1 MGAAVLISKFAN
13 FLVADVQLKPSK
25 LKNALDVSGAVDVAA
40 TASVLESLRK
50 ASGGLWVGGRVTVT
64 STEVRL
70 SANAMNRAL
79 TSGTMDIALPLPQIQ
94 EVTVEGGFI
103 TKIIRLDTTAGSVK
117 FRCYGARGVAD
128 LIKSSML
135 KAKPI

>member
-25 LKNALDVSGAVDVAA
+25 LKNALDVSGAVDDAA

-135 KAKPI
+135 EAKPI

>member
-1 MGAAVLISKFAN
+1 
-13 FLVADVQLKPSK
+13 
-25 LKNALDVSGAVDVAA
+25 
-40 TASVLESLRK
+40 
-50 ASGGLWVGGRVTVT
+50 
-64 STEVRL
+64 
-70 SANAMNRAL
+70 MNRAL

-135 KAKPI
+135 EAKPI

>member
-40 TASVLESLRK
+40 TASVLESFRK
-50 ASGGLWVGGRVTVT
+50 AYGGLWVGGRVTVT

-135 KAKPI
+135 EAKPI

>member
-135 KAKPI
+135 EAKPI